1 MATNKTFSTEDL
13 LKKSYKQLIALR
25 NDLRKELFENKLA
38 LSLRKLNQTHLIK
51 LARRNIAR
59 VNTVLK
65 AKSVA

>member
-1 MATNKTFSTEDL
+1 MATNKTFSTQDL
-13 LKKSYKQLIALR
+13 LKKSSKQLIALR

-59 VNTVLK
+59 VNTALK
-65 AKSVA
+65 LKSIA

>member
-1 MATNKTFSTEDL
+1 MATNKTFSTQDL

-59 VNTVLK
+59 VNTALK
-65 AKSVA
+65 IKSVA